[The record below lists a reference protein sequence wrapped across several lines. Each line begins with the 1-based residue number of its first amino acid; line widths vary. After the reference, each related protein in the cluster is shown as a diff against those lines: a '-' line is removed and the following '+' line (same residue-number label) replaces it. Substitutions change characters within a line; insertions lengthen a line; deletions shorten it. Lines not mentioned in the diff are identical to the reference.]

1 MEPQLK
7 LFPIIIDD
15 SPHEN
20 IQFRYEI
27 TSYGADYPV
36 DSLVKRLKSRAIFVP
51 PFQRRYVWD
60 IYEASKFV
68 ESLILGLPVPGIFL
82 SKESESNNL
91 LIVDGQQRLLTLLY
105 FYTNDFRGDEF
116 RLTSVQKDLEGKRYV
131 DLAISDQ
138 TRLDDAIIHS
148 TIVKQDEPDNDNS
161 SIYQIFERIN
171 SGGRPLSPQEIRA
184 CIYHGEY
191 NKLLTTLAK
200 SSPWRKIIQGE
211 YNDRMKEEELILRF
225 FSLYFNLD
233 KYSKPM
239 KDFLNK
245 CMAENRNF
253 ELISEQTLTDLFN
266 KVMSFV
272 SATLGNKAFRYQRGI
287 HSALFDSVSV
297 ALAKRLDQGNITDIL
312 TFVQTYDELVKNTD
326 LIKFLNTGT
335 SDEGAVMSRIKIATE
350 AFSKVS

>member
-1 MEPQLK
+1 METQLS
-7 LFPIIIDD
+7 LFTNIIDD

-36 DSLVKRLKSRAIFVP
+36 DSLVKRLKNKAIFVP

-82 SKESESNNL
+82 SKEPETNNL

-105 FYTNDFRGDEF
+105 FYTNDFRSEEF
-116 RLTSVQKDLEGKRYV
+116 RLLSVQRDLEGKRYS
-131 DLAISDQ
+131 DLSPSDQ

-148 TIVKQDEPDNDNS
+148 TVVKQDEPDNDNS

-184 CIYHGEY
+184 CIYHGKY
-191 NKLLTTLAK
+191 NQLLTSLTK
-200 SSPWRKIIQGE
+200 NKDWRIIIQGD

-225 FSLYFNLD
+225 FSLYYNLD
-233 KYSKPM
+233 KYTKPM

-245 CMAENRNF
+245 CMAENRNLDIF
-253 ELISEQTLTDLFN
+253 PDSTLTETFT
-266 KVMSFV
+266 KVISFISV
-272 SATLGNKAFRYQRGI
+272 TLGNKAFRYQRGV
-287 HSALFDSVSV
+287 HSALFDSITVG
-297 ALAKRLDQGNITDIL
+297 LAKRLEKGEIKDIEG
-312 TFVQTYDELVKNTD
+312 FFKTYEDLLENPD
-326 LIKFLNTGT
+326 LIKYLNTGT
-335 SDEGAVMSRIKIATE
+335 SDEGAVLKRMEITTT